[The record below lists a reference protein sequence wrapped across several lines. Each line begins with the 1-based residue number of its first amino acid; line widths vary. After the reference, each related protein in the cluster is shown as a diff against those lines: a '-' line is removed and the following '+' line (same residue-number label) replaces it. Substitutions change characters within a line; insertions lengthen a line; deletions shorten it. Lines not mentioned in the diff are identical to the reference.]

1 MKLIEANPIHKKLK
15 KTSIYI
21 EKGFKP
27 SISTIYDFIKLV
39 YKDVNE
45 PMEQLNEIL
54 NRAMSQNILATATHT
69 DGCMINFIYKLLNNK
84 VKPYR
89 VSSVFLEN
97 IAEAKVSD
105 KVTMQCLNDM
115 ELQLIEL
122 PNYVRFGNML
132 VKSFFCYISD
142 RNLTISF
149 YHFGLDGKYHYD
161 FFHYTMAINDN
172 ETINSEVEL
181 FSKEPAF
188 LSKDV
193 SSFEIANF
201 TKLVIKLIVYIFNCD
216 NDLEI
221 EKPVYTKAV
230 NKDKRINHYR
240 FNLQYD
246 VINVGYS
253 FHGRDYSSDKW
264 KVSGHWRFQPHG
276 ENRKKVKLIW
286 IDEHESGRNEKLLT
300 TGKKENNP
308 IGFNMKLIEAN
319 PRRPEKGTNKLRP
332 IKELIKGGIADGMS
346 DELFDSVEL
355 EKGIKVE
362 LEHTDDEM
370 IAKEIAKDHLAED
383 SEYYKKLSKIH
394 IEKNPHSTVGEFYTN
409 LYMVSYLKKVKKE
422 NYEANMVFDNR
433 DNTFEVNVIKLPN
446 YVATTKSFS
455 TDDLGKFNLEA
466 KKYFTDFEVD
476 RFHKEVQKYLN
487 DEVIKGIK
495 KENPVGKK
503 KSSKAKRNEEKCFQF
518 LREQI
523 MIKMNPII
531 TYNALEAGLVKD
543 YFEISSQVGKARREG
558 NDEAYQSLV
567 GKFQKHPFRDMIA
580 ILQEDE
586 NFSMDYESTH
596 PTIEEIEEYVEYSF
610 PKSTIKT
617 KHKVPEFDGDIG
629 ALIEFYIDHIV
640 FPENHRE

>member
-1 MKLIEANPIHKKLK
+1 MNLIEANPIHKKLK

-21 EKGFKP
+21 EKRFKP

-39 YKDVNE
+39 FKEVND

-54 NRAMSQNILATATHT
+54 NRAMAQNIIATASHT
-69 DGCMINFIYKLLNNK
+69 DGCMINYIYRLLNNK

-132 VKSFFCYISD
+132 VKSFFCSISD

-149 YHFGLDGKYHYD
+149 YHFGLDGKYHHD

-188 LSKDV
+188 LSKEV

-221 EKPVYTKAV
+221 EKPVTTKAV

-253 FHGRDYSSDKW
+253 FHGRDYSSEKW
-264 KVSGHWRFQPHG
+264 KVSGHWRFQTHG

-286 IDEHESGRNEKLLT
+286 IDEHESGRNEKLLI

-308 IGFNMKLIEAN
+308 MGFNMKLIEAN
-319 PRRPEKGTNKLRP
+319 PKRSEKGTNKLRP

-362 LEHTDDEM
+362 LEHTDNEL
-370 IAKEIAKDHLAED
+370 IAKEIAKDSKNSKRSFETS
-383 SEYYKKLSKIH
+383 SE
-394 IEKNPHSTVGEFYTN
+394 
-409 LYMVSYLKKVKKE
+409 KVKRKE
-422 NYEANMVFDNR
+422 LKDS
-433 DNTFEVNVIKLPN
+433 
-446 YVATTKSFS
+446 SFS
-455 TDDLGKFNLEA
+455 RA
-466 KKYFTDFEVD
+466 KT
-476 RFHKEVQKYLN
+476 LII
-487 DEVIKGIK
+487 IK
-495 KENPVGKK
+495 N
-503 KSSKAKRNEEKCFQF
+503 FQGF
-518 LREQI
+518 IEIQTILKNYQI
-523 MIKMNPII
+523 
-531 TYNALEAGLVKD
+531 L
-543 YFEISSQVGKARREG
+543 
-558 NDEAYQSLV
+558 
-567 GKFQKHPFRDMIA
+567 
-580 ILQEDE
+580 
-586 NFSMDYESTH
+586 
-596 PTIEEIEEYVEYSF
+596 
-610 PKSTIKT
+610 
-617 KHKVPEFDGDIG
+617 
-629 ALIEFYIDHIV
+629 
-640 FPENHRE
+640 